1 MEDEATHTP
10 LGFGWRNL
18 SFPVGALHSESVAV
32 DITIT
37 AAFADLAP
45 LIKDQ
50 CDDKGYVVF
59 SSSGASA
66 WMCGWGGRMER
77 PVIRRWCFFRIRF

>member
-1 MEDEATHTP
+1 MPTLISHRNWNNLHIEVEDEATRTP

-37 AAFADLAP
+37 AAFQDLAP
-45 LIKDQ
+45 LIKAQ
-50 CDDKGYVVF
+50 CSDRGYVVF
-59 SSSGASA
+59 SSSGKT
-66 WMCGWGGRMER
+66 G
-77 PVIRRWCFFRIRF
+77 